1 MPKQEDDIFKFDP
14 KSFWKEL
21 AESEQREYI
30 SIVDE
35 EIGKDI
41 LVPVSQLENKDEELL
56 IANAK
61 KFYRQYK
68 FIEKNLESKKI
79 EETIL
84 WLQKD
89 SNLLNSI
96 ARQLAFRFIRSYENL
111 IKIHLEQTP
120 KKIDFKLPLFT
131 SIFNDDENVAF
142 VRLDLDDQKTEQ
154 IINHLKQYLALKFE
168 SAKIWEKIA
177 KEVLVYLALPAI
189 EK

>member
-79 EETIL
+79 EETIR
-84 WLQKD
+84 WLQK
-89 SNLLNSI
+89 I
-96 ARQLAFRFIRSYENL
+96 
-111 IKIHLEQTP
+111 
-120 KKIDFKLPLFT
+120 
-131 SIFNDDENVAF
+131 
-142 VRLDLDDQKTEQ
+142 Q
-154 IINHLKQYLALKFE
+154 IY
-168 SAKIWEKIA
+168 
-177 KEVLVYLALPAI
+177 
-189 EK
+189 